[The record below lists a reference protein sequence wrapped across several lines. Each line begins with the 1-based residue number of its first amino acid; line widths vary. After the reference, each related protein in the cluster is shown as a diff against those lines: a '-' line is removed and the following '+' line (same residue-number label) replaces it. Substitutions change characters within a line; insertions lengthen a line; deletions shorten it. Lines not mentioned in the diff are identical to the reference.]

1 MFLTVSGHDEWYA
14 EIRTIYLTK
23 EVLYMPF
30 QHVLVAYDGSEQAQ
44 SALLR
49 AKELVRSIPGSRLTI
64 AHVFHYPNLVV
75 GEAMIAAPVRMELDE
90 LSDSERTL
98 DEAKELATDLPNAAT
113 ALLQGDPARALL
125 DYAEELQ
132 ADLIVIGSRGLS
144 TLKELFLGSV
154 SHYVVQHAKVPV
166 LVIKNPDDL

>member
-1 MFLTVSGHDEWYA
+1 MS
-14 EIRTIYLTK
+14 
-23 EVLYMPF
+23 F

-44 SALLR
+44 SALAR
-49 AKELVRSIPGSRLTI
+49 AMELVRSIQGARLTI

-98 DEAKELATDLPNAAT
+98 DEAKELAAELPNT
-113 ALLQGDPARALL
+113 TTLLQGDPARALL

-144 TLKELFLGSV
+144 TFKELFLGSV
-154 SHYVVQHAKVPV
+154 SHYVVQHSKVPV
-166 LVIKNPDDL
+166 LVIKNPDDH